1 MMMMMIIIIM
11 AEKIGEDKIDNVS
24 KHDCNAKSIYK
35 VVITVKH
42 WRKCMAM
49 RQYKDPRTPSLLSL
63 LTSPHTVSL
72 PYNLILS
79 NA

>member
-1 MMMMMIIIIM
+1 MWIEIILIMMMIKIIIIIM

-24 KHDCNAKSIYK
+24 VHDCNAKSIYK

-49 RQYKDPRTPSLLSL
+49 RQYEEM
-63 LTSPHTVSL
+63 
-72 PYNLILS
+72 
-79 NA
+79 

>member
-1 MMMMMIIIIM
+1 MWIEIILIIMMMIKIIITIM

-35 VVITVKH
+35 VVIAIKH

-49 RQYKDPRTPSLLSL
+49 RQYEEM
-63 LTSPHTVSL
+63 
-72 PYNLILS
+72 
-79 NA
+79 